1 MQVRVSINRKIIVYD
16 QIDSL
21 NIDSSTEKV
30 GSNQQTR
37 SVSLEEVIIFNSF
50 LLFEGG
56 VDADWVEKLL
66 FEELGEF
73 FGSVNAIDED
83 DSLVEGKS
91 I

>member
-1 MQVRVSINRKIIVYD
+1 M
-16 QIDSL
+16 
-21 NIDSSTEKV
+21 
-30 GSNQQTR
+30 
-37 SVSLEEVIIFNSF
+37 
-50 LLFEGG
+50 
-56 VDADWVEKLL
+56 DADWVEKLL